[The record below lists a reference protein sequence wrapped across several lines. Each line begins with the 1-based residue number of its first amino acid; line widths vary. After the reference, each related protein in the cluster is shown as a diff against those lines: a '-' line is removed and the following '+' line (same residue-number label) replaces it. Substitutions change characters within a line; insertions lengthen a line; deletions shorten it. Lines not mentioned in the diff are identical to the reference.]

1 MSPLLVAYQIRCK
14 YTTNFRTK
22 KTKQFRLIFRNLLLA
37 KKTKKLL
44 HMKRILVPT
53 DFSPQADNALKVAA
67 LIAEKNNAQIYLEH
81 SLDLPGN
88 LTTGDITRAKP
99 ESIYFIK
106 LANQK
111 FEEVLKRDY
120 LFDIDVHEAIG
131 HGEIY
136 DDVQLTVKDKNI
148 DLIVMGSHGTSGF
161 KEMFIG
167 SNAEKVVRTSEIPV
181 LVIKNE
187 HDSFNINDFVFA
199 TDFTEECRKPFDQAQ
214 KFAKDVGAKL
224 HLLYV
229 NTPNDFKT
237 TAEINTIMNTFIKGM
252 GAENYTTNIYCDTS
266 VEKGILG
273 FATAINAQLIGMS
286 THGRKGLS
294 HFFNGSI
301 SEDLVNHANMP
312 VITFKI

>member
-1 MSPLLVAYQIRCK
+1 
-14 YTTNFRTK
+14 
-22 KTKQFRLIFRNLLLA
+22 
-37 KKTKKLL
+37 
-44 HMKRILVPT
+44 MKRILVPT
-53 DFSPQADNALKVAA
+53 DFSPQAANALKVAA
-67 LIAEKNNAQIYLEH
+67 YIAKKNNAEIYLEH
-81 SLDLPGN
+81 SLDLPAH
-88 LTTGDITRAKP
+88 LATGGTASAKP
-99 ESIYFIK
+99 ESIFFIK
-106 LANQK
+106 LANRK
-111 FEEVLKRDY
+111 FEELLKKEY
-120 LFDIDVHEAIG
+120 LFDINVHQAIG

-136 DDVQLTVKDKNI
+136 DDVQLTVKDKEI

-187 HDSFNINDFVFA
+187 HDIFDIKDFVFA
-199 TDFTEECRKPFDQAQ
+199 TDFTEECRKPFDKAQ
-214 KFAKDVGAKL
+214 KFAKDVGAKM
-224 HLLYV
+224 HLLFV
-229 NTPNDFKT
+229 NTPNDYKT
-237 TAEINTIMNTFIKGM
+237 TPEINDIITNFVKGM

-273 FATAINAQLIGMS
+273 FATAIGAQLIGMS

>member
-1 MSPLLVAYQIRCK
+1 
-14 YTTNFRTK
+14 
-22 KTKQFRLIFRNLLLA
+22 
-37 KKTKKLL
+37 
-44 HMKRILVPT
+44 MKRILVPT
-53 DFSPQADNALKVAA
+53 DFSTQADNALKVAA
-67 LIAEKNNAQIYLEH
+67 LIAEKNTAEIYLEH

-88 LTTGDITRAKP
+88 LTTGDVTRAKP

-111 FEEVLKRDY
+111 FEKLLKRDY
-120 LFDIDVHEAIG
+120 LAKIDIHEAIG

-136 DDVQLTVKDKNI
+136 DDVQLTVKDKDI

-187 HDSFNINDFVFA
+187 HETFDIKDFVFA
-199 TDFTEECRKPFDQAQ
+199 TDFAEECRKPFAQAQ
-214 KFAKDVGAKL
+214 KFAKDVGAKI

-229 NTPNDFKT
+229 NAPNDFKT
-237 TAEINTIMNTFIKGM
+237 TEEINNIINKFLKGT
-252 GAENYTTNIYCDTS
+252 GAENYTTNIYCDTT

-273 FATAINAQLIGMS
+273 FARSIGAQLIGMS

-301 SEDLVNHANMP
+301 SEDLVNHAKMP

>member
-1 MSPLLVAYQIRCK
+1 
-14 YTTNFRTK
+14 
-22 KTKQFRLIFRNLLLA
+22 
-37 KKTKKLL
+37 
-44 HMKRILVPT
+44 MKRILVPT
-53 DFSPQADNALKVAA
+53 DFSIQADNALKVAA
-67 LIAEKNNAQIYLEH
+67 IIAEKNNAEIYLEH
-81 SLDLPGN
+81 SLDLPASLATSGPAS
-88 LTTGDITRAKP
+88 AKP
-99 ESIYFIK
+99 QSIYFIK

-120 LFDIDVHEAIG
+120 LEKIDVHEAIG

-136 DDVQLTVKDKNI
+136 DDVQLTVKDKDI

-187 HDSFNINDFVFA
+187 HNVFDIKDFVFA
-199 TDFTEECRKPFDQAQ
+199 TDFTEECRKPFSQAQ
-214 KFAKDVGAKL
+214 KFARAVGAKM

-229 NTPNDFKT
+229 NAPNDFKT
-237 TAEINTIMNTFIKGM
+237 TSEINKVINTFLSGTN
-252 GAENYTTNIYCDTS
+252 AENYTTNIYCDTS

-273 FATAINAQLIGMS
+273 FATDIGAQLIGMS

-301 SEDLVNHANMP
+301 SEDLVNHSQMP

>member
-1 MSPLLVAYQIRCK
+1 
-14 YTTNFRTK
+14 
-22 KTKQFRLIFRNLLLA
+22 
-37 KKTKKLL
+37 
-44 HMKRILVPT
+44 MKRILVPT

-67 LIAEKNNAQIYLEH
+67 LIATKNNAEIYLEH
-81 SLDLPGN
+81 SLDLPSHLAISGS
-88 LTTGDITRAKP
+88 TSAKP
-99 ESIYFIK
+99 ESIYFIR

-120 LFDIDVHEAIG
+120 LFDINVYEAIG

-187 HDSFNINDFVFA
+187 YDIFDIKDFVFA
-199 TDFTEECRKPFDQAQ
+199 TDFSEECRKPFNQAQ
-214 KFAKDVGAKL
+214 KFAKDVGAKI
-224 HLLYV
+224 HLLFV

-237 TAEINTIMNTFIKGM
+237 NTEINDIMSNFIKGM
-252 GAENYTTNIYCDTS
+252 GVENYTTNIYCDTS

-273 FATAINAQLIGMS
+273 FARDSKAQLIGMS

>member
-1 MSPLLVAYQIRCK
+1 
-14 YTTNFRTK
+14 
-22 KTKQFRLIFRNLLLA
+22 
-37 KKTKKLL
+37 
-44 HMKRILVPT
+44 MKRILVPT
-53 DFSPQADNALKVAA
+53 DFSPQAANALKVAA
-67 LIAEKNNAQIYLEH
+67 LIAQKNKAEIYLEH
-81 SLDLPGN
+81 SLDLPAH
-88 LTTGDITRAKP
+88 LATGGGSSAKP

-106 LANQK
+106 LANKK
-111 FEEVLKRDY
+111 FAEVLKRDY
-120 LFDIDVHEAIG
+120 LSEIDVHQAIG

-136 DDVQLTVKDKNI
+136 DDVQLTVKDKKI

-167 SNAEKVVRTSEIPV
+167 SNAEKVVRTSKIPV

-187 HDSFNINDFVFA
+187 YDIFDIKDFVFA
-199 TDFTEECRKPFDQAQ
+199 TDFSEECRKPFEQAK
-214 KFAKDVGAKL
+214 KFAKDMGAKM
-224 HLLYV
+224 HLLFV
-229 NTPNDFKT
+229 NAPNDFKT
-237 TAEINTIMNTFIKGM
+237 TAEINSIMSEFLKGNS
-252 GAENYTTNIYCDTS
+252 AENYTTNIYCDTT

-273 FATAINAQLIGMS
+273 FATAIGAQLIGMS

>member
-1 MSPLLVAYQIRCK
+1 
-14 YTTNFRTK
+14 
-22 KTKQFRLIFRNLLLA
+22 
-37 KKTKKLL
+37 
-44 HMKRILVPT
+44 MKRILVPT

-67 LIAEKNNAQIYLEH
+67 HIATKNNAEIYLEH
-81 SLDLPGN
+81 SLDLPSHLAISGN
-88 LTTGDITRAKP
+88 SSAKP

-120 LFDIDVHEAIG
+120 LLDLDIHQAIG

-136 DDVQLTVKDKNI
+136 DDVQLTVKDKDI

-167 SNAEKVVRTSEIPV
+167 SNAEKVVRTSKIPV

-187 HDSFNINDFVFA
+187 YDIFDIKDFVFA
-199 TDFTEECRKPFDQAQ
+199 TDFAEECRKPFNQAQ
-214 KFAKDVGAKL
+214 KFAKDVDAKM
-224 HLLYV
+224 HLLFV

-237 TAEINTIMNTFIKGM
+237 TAEINGIMANFLKGM
-252 GAENYTTNIYCDTS
+252 NAENYTTNIYCDS
-266 VEKGILG
+266 SIEKGILG
-273 FATAINAQLIGMS
+273 FATAIKAQLIGMS